1 MTEPNLTFNS
11 NVISKYLKKEP
22 ADFTQQDII
31 DFIKAHQVQMIHLN
45 HIAADGR
52 LKTLSFTLRND
63 DHIKQILKWGE
74 RIDGSSLFP
83 YIDSGHSDLNI
94 RPRPQTAFLNPF
106 TELTTL
112 NLLCDHYD
120 ATNNP
125 PDIAPEYIIKNA
137 AQTLAEKTGIT
148 LYALGE
154 LEYYVYYKPQDYIFP
169 PKPQKNYHES
179 KPFAKFDDMN
189 DEILHHL
196 TAMGVHVKYGHAE
209 VGAITLSDGTR
220 LEQFEVELDLEPIE
234 VMADHLVIAKWIIRN
249 VAAQYG
255 VEVTFAPKISI
266 GQAGSGLHIHI
277 AALKDGKNLLLQ
289 PDASLSDTALKIIGG
304 LSKLAPSL
312 TAFGNTNPTSYLRLV
327 PNQEAPTNIC
337 WGDRN
342 RSVLIRVPL
351 GWKNIMKSEPARDQN
366 LVKDDAFLFQ
376 QKQTIELRSPDGSA
390 NVHHLIAG
398 IAVAAKYGLT
408 SEQSLLWARE
418 CYVDTNIFA
427 KENENILDKLEK
439 LPHSCAESADCL
451 EKQADLYCQDSVF
464 GKRLIS
470 GLLKELRLF
479 HDRNINEQLKND
491 EQKAEAF
498 IKSFLHCG

>member
-1 MTEPNLTFNS
+1 MTEQNLTFNS
-11 NVISKYLKKEP
+11 NIISKYLKKEP
-22 ADFTQQDII
+22 TDFTRQDII

-63 DHIKQILKWGE
+63 DHIEQILKWGE
-74 RIDGSSLFP
+74 RVDGSSLFP
-83 YIDSGHSDLNI
+83 YIDPGHSDLNI

-112 NLLCDHYD
+112 NMLCDHYD

-125 PDIAPEYIIKNA
+125 PDIAPEYIVRNA
-137 AQTLAEKTGIT
+137 TKQLTEKTGIT

-154 LEYYVYYKPQDYIFP
+154 LEYYVYYKPQDYMFP
-169 PKPQKNYHES
+169 PKSQKNYHES
-179 KPFAKFDDMN
+179 KPFAKFDNMN

-209 VGAITLSDGTR
+209 VGAIALSDGTR

-277 AALKDGKNLLLQ
+277 AAMKNGKNLLLQ
-289 PDASLSDTALKIIGG
+289 PDDSLSETALKIIGG
-304 LSKLAPSL
+304 LSKLASSL

-351 GWKNIMKSEPARDQN
+351 GWKNIMTSDSTPDQN
-366 LVKDDAFLFQ
+366 LFKDDGFLFQ
-376 QKQTIELRSPDGSA
+376 QKQTIELRSPDGSS
-390 NVHHLIAG
+390 NVHLLIAG

-408 SEQSLLWARE
+408 SDHSLQWARE
-418 CYVDTNIFA
+418 CYVDANIFA
-427 KENENILDKLEK
+427 KENKHILEKLEK
-439 LPHSCAESADCL
+439 LPHSCAESADSL
-451 EKQADLYCQDSVF
+451 ENQAEFYYQDNVF

-479 HDRNINEQLKND
+479 HDRDINEQLKND